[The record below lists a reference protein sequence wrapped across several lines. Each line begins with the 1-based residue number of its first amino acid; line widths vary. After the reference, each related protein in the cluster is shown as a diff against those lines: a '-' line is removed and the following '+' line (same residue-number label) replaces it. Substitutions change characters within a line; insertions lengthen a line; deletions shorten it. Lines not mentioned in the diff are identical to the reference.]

1 MPKRS
6 YVNTVDGLPPLREV
20 IGKYGLWAK
29 KSLGQNYIMDL
40 NLTARIV
47 RTAGDISNMDV
58 LEIGPGP
65 GGLTR
70 SILSE
75 GARRVL
81 VIEKDERCIPALR
94 DIASASAGRLEIIN
108 DDALAVNPMELLT
121 PPVCVIANLPYNIG
135 IRLLLNWL
143 SPPSWPPVWTGLT
156 LMFQREVARRI
167 VAQPCEKAYGRLSI
181 LTQWRCETNIAM
193 ELPPEAFTPRPKISS
208 AVVRLSALAEPRF
221 EAEPAVLERVVARAF
236 GQRRKMLRTALRGIA
251 PDIDKVLERAGIR
264 PTQRAGEVSIER
276 FCALAGQ
283 FTGTAPR

>member
-1 MPKRS
+1 
-6 YVNTVDGLPPLREV
+6 VNTVDDLPPLREV
-20 IGKYGLWAK
+20 IGKYGLRAK

-40 NLTARIV
+40 NLTARIA
-47 RTAGDISNMDV
+47 RTAGDLSNMDV

-94 DIASASAGRLEIIN
+94 DIAAVSGGRLEIITG
-108 DDALAVNPMELLT
+108 DALAVNPMERLA

-143 SPPSWPPVWTGLT
+143 SPPSWPPAWTGLT

-167 VAQPCEKAYGRLSI
+167 VAQPREKAYGRLSV
-181 LTQWRCETNIAM
+181 LSQWRCETSIAM
-193 ELPPEAFTPRPKISS
+193 ELSPEVFTPRPKISS

-221 EAEPAVLERVVARAF
+221 ETEPTVLERVVARAF
-236 GQRRKMLRTALRGIA
+236 GQRRKMLRTALHGIA
-251 PDIDKVLERAGIR
+251 PDIEKVLERAGIR
-264 PTQRAGEVSIER
+264 PTQRAEEVSIEK
-276 FCALAGQ
+276 FCALAGHLAN
-283 FTGTAPR
+283 TVPE